1 MECFLRVAVYE
12 DMELIYEWANDKE
25 VRANSFQTRQI
36 TMEEHKAWYTNK
48 LDSKS
53 MVFWIMMEGEIPVG
67 QIRLELDRET
77 AHVNYSIA
85 KEFRGKGYG
94 KKIVLLAEQKLR
106 QEYPMIKKILAEVK
120 KENLS
125 SGKVFERNGYAQ
137 VFVTYEKT
145 ITGEKN

>member
-1 MECFLRVAVYE
+1 MECFLRAAAYE

-48 LDSKS
+48 LGSKS
-53 MVFWIMMEGEIPVG
+53 TVFCIMMERETPVG
-67 QIRLELDRET
+67 QIRLELDGEM
-77 AHVNYSIA
+77 AQVNYSIA

-106 QEYPMIKKILAEVK
+106 QEYPQIVKMRAEVK
-120 KENLS
+120 TENLS
-125 SGKVFERNGYAQ
+125 SGKVFERNGY
-137 VFVTYEKT
+137 VESFVTYEKT
-145 ITGEKN
+145 LM